1 MQTLFNI
8 WSIGFVLMIV
18 FIAALDKYS
27 EIRPSVLIAAIWPIT
42 IALIPYF
49 GMLHYIRIKTGW
61 HTDCKFSAKAFN
73 YRKSTNSNVIKG
85 FAITI
90 FWCELQFWKT
100 RG

>member
-18 FIAALDKYS
+18 FIAARDKYN

-61 HTDCKFSAKAFN
+61 LTDCKFSAKPFG
-73 YRKSTNSNVIKG
+73 YRKTTNSNAIKG
-85 FAITI
+85 FGITI
-90 FWCELQFWKT
+90 FWCELQFWKM
-100 RG
+100 RS